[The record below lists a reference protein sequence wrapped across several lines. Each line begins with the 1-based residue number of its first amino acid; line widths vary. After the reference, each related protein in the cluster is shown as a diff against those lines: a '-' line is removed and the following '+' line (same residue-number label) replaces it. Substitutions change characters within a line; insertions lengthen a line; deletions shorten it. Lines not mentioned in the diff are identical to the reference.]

1 MCVLAAVNA
10 ALAVGFFLQASWA
23 TALWPW
29 TSQPLDYV
37 VISSFLAA
45 GAGAVLWIGLTGE
58 WGALTGALIDVGLFN
73 ATTAAWLWARW
84 AAERD
89 SAVLVRAVV
98 FTLGTAAEIAL
109 LRVSLRHPLRDK
121 RPADRVL
128 VTSFWVFAI
137 VLLLAATGLLLQ
149 QPIWPWPLEPT
160 SSTLLGLLFL
170 GSATYFLH
178 ALRRPSWHAMKGQLV
193 AFLLYDLVLIQPYLH
208 IADGALSYHLNYASL
223 GIYWAVI
230 AYSSLLAAYYLFLN
244 PATRGWS
251 VQAG

>member
-1 MCVLAAVNA
+1 MNVPRVGMCVLAAVNA

-89 SAVLVRAVV
+89 SAVLVRVV
-98 FTLGTAAEIAL
+98 DPAAGKLQYCETKVSKGTFVTKTTDLFVRESGDWLFASVADETHDRYEWARIERDDDLLTVWAPDKNAFRALVQSGKLQGRLVDQGVILDPLSAEQMKAL
-109 LRVSLRHPLRDK
+109 AS
-121 RPADRVL
+121 
-128 VTSFWVFAI
+128 
-137 VLLLAATGLLLQ
+137 
-149 QPIWPWPLEPT
+149 
-160 SSTLLGLLFL
+160 
-170 GSATYFLH
+170 
-178 ALRRPSWHAMKGQLV
+178 
-193 AFLLYDLVLIQPYLH
+193 
-208 IADGALSYHLNYASL
+208 GALGVPFKWDKPAIIHR
-223 GIYWAVI
+223 
-230 AYSSLLAAYYLFLN
+230 LA
-244 PATRGWS
+244 R
-251 VQAG
+251 